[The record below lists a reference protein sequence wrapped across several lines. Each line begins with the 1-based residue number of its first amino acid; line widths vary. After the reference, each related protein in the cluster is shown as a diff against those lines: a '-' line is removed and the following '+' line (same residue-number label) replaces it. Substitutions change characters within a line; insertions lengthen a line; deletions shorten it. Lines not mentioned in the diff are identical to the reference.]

1 MNPRDFAEKALLGTL
16 LHEPGRVRELDW
28 LAAEDFYNP
37 GHQQVFAAVGDLVAE
52 ADSAAGGPPAEPE
65 SVVEGVGPV
74 AVWQRVQRD
83 AEFAAG
89 QHPALTAPGLHS
101 LMQTAPPAHS
111 AQPAVYGH
119 MVLESSVRREIAQD
133 GMRVGQASANS
144 TQLATMLDE
153 VGQALDH
160 LQAVEQRWHNTN
172 PEADR
177 TDLGAAAAA
186 LRPEAPTA
194 EQRTEAEH
202 ALVEHVLA
210 RPALLNELPNLEQGD
225 FADPA
230 AAASLHAA
238 AAVHADPD
246 GPRVDPV
253 TVAWQQQRAGQ
264 NGLSPQQL
272 ASATQYSPAG
282 DPQHYAEVVLRGSLA
297 SRSNTAAE
305 TVQRVAQDPTLQ
317 PEAVLETARAAWSDV
332 QRTAHR
338 ASTPTP
344 HPAQLAA
351 HGQAST
357 LDAALRQPTVQQ
369 PAPGHQAGGSTA
381 RGPGTQR

>member
-1 MNPRDFAEKALLGTL
+1 MNPRDFAETALLGTL

-28 LAAEDFYNP
+28 LDAEDFYSSA
-37 GHQQVFAAVGDLVAE
+37 HQQVFTAVGDLVAE
-52 ADSAAGGPPAEPE
+52 ADTAAGGPPAEPE
-65 SVVEGVGPV
+65 SAVEGVDPV
-74 AVWQRVQRD
+74 AVWQRVQQQ

-89 QHPALTAPGLHS
+89 QHPSLTAPGLHT

-111 AQPAVYGH
+111 TQPAVYAS
-119 MVLESSVRREIAQD
+119 MVLESSIRRQISQD
-133 GMRVGQASANS
+133 GMRVGQASSHS
-144 TQLATMLDE
+144 TQLATMLDD
-153 VGQALDH
+153 VGHALQH
-160 LQAVEQRWHNTN
+160 LQDVEQRWHHTN
-172 PEADR
+172 PETQRGQLD
-177 TDLGAAAAA
+177 AAADT

-194 EQRTEAEH
+194 EQRTEAEG

-210 RPALLNELPNLEQGD
+210 RPELLDELPNLEQGD

-230 AAASLHAA
+230 VAATLHAA
-238 AAVHADPD
+238 AEVHADPS
-246 GPRVDPV
+246 GPQVDPV
-253 TVAWQQQRAGQ
+253 TVAWHQQRRGQ
-264 NGLSPQQL
+264 DGLTPQQL

-282 DPQHYAEVVLRGSLA
+282 DPQFYAEVVLRGSLA

>member
-1 MNPRDFAEKALLGTL
+1 MNPRDFAETSLLGTL
-16 LHEPGRVRELDW
+16 LHEPGRVRQLDW
-28 LAAEDFYNP
+28 LDAEDFYNP
-37 GHQQVFAAVGDLVAE
+37 GRQQVFAAVRDLVAE
-52 ADSAAGGPPAEPE
+52 HDTAAGGPPAEPG
-65 SVVEGVGPV
+65 SAVEGVDPV

-89 QHPALTAPGLHS
+89 QHPALTAPGLHT

-111 AQPAVYGH
+111 AQPAVYGQ
-119 MVLESSVRREIAQD
+119 MVLESSVRRQISQD
-133 GMRVGQASANS
+133 GMRVGQASTSS

-160 LQAVEQRWHNTN
+160 LADVEQRWHSTS
-172 PEADR
+172 PEAERGELD
-177 TDLGAAAAA
+177 AAAEA

-194 EQRTEAEH
+194 AQRDEAEH

-210 RPALLNELPNLEQGD
+210 RPELLDNLPDLDQGD

-230 AAASLHAA
+230 VAATLNAAAE
-238 AAVHADPD
+238 VHADPS

-253 TVAWQQQRAGQ
+253 TVAWHQQRRGQ
-264 NGLSPQQL
+264 DGLTPQQL

-282 DPQHYAEVVLRGSLA
+282 DPHYYADVVLRGSLA
-297 SRSNTAAE
+297 SHSTAAAE
-305 TVQRVAQDPTLQ
+305 TVQRAAQDPTLQ
-317 PEAVLETARAAWSDV
+317 PEAVLDTARAAWSDV

-338 ASTPTP
+338 ATAA

-357 LDAALRQPTVQQ
+357 LDAALRQPTQQ
-369 PAPGHQAGGSTA
+369 HPTPHQQSGGAAA
-381 RGPGTQR
+381 RGHGTGR